1 MRVYVAGISA
11 HRQYNSSLDTFYDLK
26 IQKGDMKMYRSGSR
40 GDVERTYAFEQ
51 FMTEGAKCDAIFLAD
66 LDQKF
71 PEDALE
77 RLRAHDKD
85 MVSGHYMKRQ
95 TKALVSIWQ
104 WSLKTCEWPYIP
116 YVNPP
121 KAGTGLH
128 PLATTGMGCV
138 LIKREVVEAVASIL
152 PPGANPFEI
161 GKLPEAA
168 FAQSNFGSDYR
179 FFYLAQKLGYKLW
192 GDPDVD
198 CPHAITMWLDREFE
212 DKIWHARKEAVIGL
226 METPFRNSI
235 RAHGML
241 SANALQGRLI
251 QLLNA
256 RQDANTRD
264 AKIALDA
271 QIAECEMWI
280 DELTRHSPPPEAL
293 EVWKQRYAWQNAL
306 PEYMMSNLRGN
317 MKLPTFGSPEEVNF
331 AVNNRDK
338 TMEGYDEETA
348 TRIREQTKVQH
359 NIGALTRMD
368 GKNFISPAFSESPGE
383 PTYLVGD
390 EDAEE
395 DDNAEENGDA
405 DSV

>member
-11 HRQYNSSLDTFYDLK
+11 HRQYNASLDTFYELK
-26 IQKGDMKMYRSGSR
+26 LQKGDMKMYRSGSR

-51 FMTEGAKCDAIFLAD
+51 FMTEGAKCDAIFLCD

-77 RLRAHDKD
+77 QLRAHDKD

-121 KAGTGLH
+121 KAGSGLRKI
-128 PLATTGMGCV
+128 ATTGMGCV

-179 FFYLAQKLGYKLW
+179 FFYLAQKLGYELW

-198 CPHAITMWLDREFE
+198 CPHAITMWLDRDF
-212 DKIWHARKEAVIGL
+212 DTKIWKARKEAVVSL
-226 METPFRNSI
+226 MESPFRNSI
-235 RAHGML
+235 KAHGML
-241 SANALQGRLI
+241 NANALQGRLI

-256 RQDANTRD
+256 RQDADKRD
-264 AKIALDA
+264 TQIAIDA

-280 DELTRHSPPPEAL
+280 DELVRHSPPPEAL

-306 PEYMMSNLRGN
+306 PEYMMSNLRGA
-317 MKLPTFGSPEEVNF
+317 MKLPTFGSPEEVQQ
-331 AVNNRDK
+331 AINNRDK
-338 TMEGYDEETA
+338 TMEGFDEATA
-348 TRIREQTKVQH
+348 TRLREETKRQH
-359 NIGALTRMD
+359 NTKALMNMNA
-368 GKNFISPAFSESPGE
+368 KNFVEPVVSFNPGE
-383 PTYLVGD
+383 PTYLVG
-390 EDAEE
+390 ENDAEE
-395 DDNAEENGDA
+395 DEAAEQDGNA